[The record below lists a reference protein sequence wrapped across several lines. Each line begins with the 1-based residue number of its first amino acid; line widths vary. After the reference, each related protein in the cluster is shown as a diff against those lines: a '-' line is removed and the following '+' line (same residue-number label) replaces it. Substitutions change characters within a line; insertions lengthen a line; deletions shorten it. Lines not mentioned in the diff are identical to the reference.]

1 MKKLIASLALVST
14 SVFAQ
19 HHHSPH
25 IGGYGVWPLLIGGT
39 IGYVI
44 GKQNQPAPV
53 YSPPPV
59 YNNTPPV
66 YNLPRTPQ
74 PIYERRTQYDFDC
87 QCYREIYVQ
96 IGWQ

>member
-1 MKKLIASLALVST
+1 MKKLIAILALVST
-14 SVFAQ
+14 SAFAQ
-19 HHHSPH
+19 HHHGPS
-25 IGGYGVWPLLIGGT
+25 IGGHGVWPLLIGGT
-39 IGYVI
+39 IGYVFA
-44 GKQNQPAPV
+44 KQTQPQQPV
-53 YSPPPV
+53 IV

-74 PIYERRTQYDFDC
+74 PIYERRTQYEFDC